1 MNASRSVNP
10 EYLQEHL
17 QEHLQEYL
25 QTQQKLQETTQ
36 RLAYTEQYL
45 HNVITVHHS
54 KGNKGEKDE
63 LLVLYTLCHYN
74 QTQEYGKL
82 VEIFGDEAE
91 YGIQVLD
98 PSTGLPTTTINK
110 SRHSNKADT
119 IVIMNK
125 TQNEYRISIKS
136 INAKP
141 AILNHTPRS
150 ANVFKGILKPYLK
163 SLDTM
168 IAEYIHKRTNG
179 TVSEDVLMC
188 DLDSLKDTQVANDI
202 LKVLEYFVFDGTG
215 RGASK
220 CPANAILYYGPN
232 TLKFIRA
239 CDQTQRNEYV
249 KSVANRCV
257 MSTREKG
264 MPSSITPECEPW
276 VYRKNGKTKGS
287 LHIRLT

>member
-1 MNASRSVNP
+1 MNAPRSVNHP
-10 EYLQEHL
+10 EHHQEH
-17 QEHLQEYL
+17 L
-25 QTQQKLQETTQ
+25 QTQQKLQETAQ
-36 RLAYTEQYL
+36 RLAHTEQYL

-63 LLVLYTLCHYN
+63 LLVLYTLVHYN
-74 QTQEYGKL
+74 QTQEYSKL

-98 PSTGLPTTTINK
+98 PSTGLPTTKINK

-136 INAKP
+136 INCAKP

-163 SLDTM
+163 SLDTV
-168 IAEYIHKRTNG
+168 IAEYIYKRTNG

-188 DLDSLKDTQVANDI
+188 ELDTLKDPQVASDMF
-202 LKVLEYFVFDGTG
+202 KVLEYFVFDGTG

-232 TLKFIRA
+232 TLTFIRA
-239 CDQTQRNEYV
+239 CDQIQRNEYV
-249 KSVANRCV
+249 KSIANKYV
-257 MSTREKG
+257 MSTRKKG

-276 VYRKNGKTKGS
+276 VYRQKGKAKGS